1 MFVFISKNKYKLLF
15 LSIILIIVIGFIPN
29 QKLLIPVKDATS
41 SSYNAKSFWYNPW
54 GKSGTHK
61 GVDIFANIGTKVIA
75 PCDGIIIKC
84 GKNNLGGNYVVL
96 LSSKWRFHYFAHLS
110 AIYTKSFTIAKKGT
124 IIAAVGDTGN
134 ARGKAPHLH
143 YEIHTLIPYIWQVDT
158 TPQGYKKMWY
168 INPIKCF
175 EK

>member
-75 PCDGIIIKC
+75 PCVED
-84 GKNNLGGNYVVL
+84 
-96 LSSKWRFHYFAHLS
+96 
-110 AIYTKSFTIAKKGT
+110 
-124 IIAAVGDTGN
+124 
-134 ARGKAPHLH
+134 
-143 YEIHTLIPYIWQVDT
+143 
-158 TPQGYKKMWY
+158 
-168 INPIKCF
+168 CF
-175 EK
+175 